1 MHLELSRR
9 DVYELMIKLGYRWG
23 KGVKRGGRILE
34 SDQKQADTFRFAL
47 EWSEALQ
54 MEESGSHV
62 LVYMDESFCNTGH
75 THRHSWFLCEHSL
88 VEFGTNGNYTQSTT
102 NVCFTEAL
110 ELSLTKIK

>member
-1 MHLELSRR
+1 
-9 DVYELMIKLGYRWG
+9 MIKLGYRWG

-88 VEFGTNGNYTQSTT
+88 VEFGTNGNRSQMYQLL
-102 NVCFTEAL
+102 FR
-110 ELSLTKIK
+110 